1 MTRSRDNAT
10 NVAGDIS
17 GITAG
22 VGLSGGGLSGNVTV
36 TNSMATAIDQKA
48 DLVVGTAADTFSRL
62 AVGTNNHTLIADSS
76 AETGLS
82 YAAGS
87 KATLTTTGDMLYA
100 SSANTPARI
109 GIGSNGQVLTVASGI
124 PSWAAPSSGAMTFI
138 TSGTFTTAS
147 SVSTA
152 ANTFTSTYANYFVM
166 IDFSAVSQNVAFT
179 VRMRASG
186 TDTTSGYEWAQ
197 CGVGVN
203 GTVEDT
209 GGGGAEMK
217 PFNLTATTDRDA
229 ISFYISTPQ
238 LARGTRLFGVGFAS
252 STTGVNGIRIGG
264 ANHTGSTQFD
274 AFTFYPSTGTI
285 SGTYRVYGIAN
296 S

>member
-1 MTRSRDNAT
+1 MP
-10 NVAGDIS
+10 
-17 GITAG
+17 ITK
-22 VGLSGGGLSGNVTV
+22 
-36 TNSMATAIDQKA
+36 ATASSVAPAAKG
-48 DLVVGTAADTFSRL
+48 DLVVGSATNDASVLT
-62 AVGTNNHTLIADSS
+62 VGTNNHVLTADSTQS
-76 AETGLS
+76 LGV
-82 YAAGS
+82 
-87 KATLTTTGDMLYA
+87 K
-100 SSANTPARI
+100 
-109 GIGSNGQVLTVASGI
+109 
-124 PSWAAPSSGAMTFI
+124 WAAPSSGAMTFI